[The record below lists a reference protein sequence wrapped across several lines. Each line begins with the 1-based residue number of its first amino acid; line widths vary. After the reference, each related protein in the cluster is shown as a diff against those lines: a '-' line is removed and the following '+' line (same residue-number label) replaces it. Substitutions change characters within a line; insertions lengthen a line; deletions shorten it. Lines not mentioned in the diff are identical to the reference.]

1 MKKALITGITGQ
13 DGAYLT
19 KTLLD
24 SGYKVIGGVRRGA
37 ERSFWRLKEL
47 GLEQEIEISEIELC
61 EFSNVLKSFEKH
73 KPDLIFNLAA
83 QSFVGSSFDE
93 PIYTIDVDALGV
105 VRCLEAVRVVTPESK
120 FYQASTSEMFGGV
133 HNGIP
138 TNEKTFFQPRSP
150 YACGKLLAHHM
161 VQNYRQGYGIFG
173 CSGILFNHESP
184 LRGEEFVTRK
194 VTLGIANILSGK
206 QDKISLGNID
216 SERDWGHAQDY
227 VEAMKLM
234 LEHDCPDDYV
244 IATGETYKIR
254 KFIELAFE
262 VAGINIEWSGTGL
275 DEKGINVKNGKVLI
289 DINPKFFRPTEVDV
303 LIGDPSKAEQVL
315 NWRRK
320 YTFEDLVVEM
330 VESDIKKVHKN

>member
-1 MKKALITGITGQ
+1 MYG
-13 DGAYLT
+13 
-19 KTLLD
+19 
-24 SGYKVIGGVRRGA
+24 
-37 ERSFWRLKEL
+37 
-47 GLEQEIEISEIELC
+47 
-61 EFSNVLKSFEKH
+61 NV
-73 KPDLIFNLAA
+73 
-83 QSFVGSSFDE
+83 QS
-93 PIYTIDVDALGV
+93 
-105 VRCLEAVRVVTPESK
+105 
-120 FYQASTSEMFGGV
+120 
-133 HNGIP
+133 IP
-138 TNEKTFFQPRSP
+138 QNEKTPFYPLSP
-150 YACGKLLAHHM
+150 YGVAKLYAHWITK
-161 VQNYRQGYGIFG
+161 NYREAYNIFA
-173 CSGILFNHESP
+173 CNGILFNHESP
-184 LRGEEFVTRK
+184 LRGEEFVTRN

-262 VAGINIEWSGTGL
+262 VAGINIEWSGAGL